1 MSLSY
6 WMIEGIGLCANDIG
20 PHLDNEKVVKCISEV
35 HPDDLELK
43 TMILRDDYSNFDVH
57 DYIDNGLFENVGD
70 LLCFCDD
77 TDSLTFCNDGD
88 GNTYFYYPPSMPWE
102 RSESDPKNEEEVIQ
116 RIISAVKGLTDLQDY
131 EIREMIDRELC
142 VVGAG

>member
-6 WMIEGIGLCANDIG
+6 WMIEGIGLCTNDIE
-20 PHLDNEKVVKCISEV
+20 PHLDDKKVVRCISEA

-43 TMILRDDYSNFDVH
+43 SMLFRDDYSNFDVH
-57 DYIDNGLFENVGD
+57 DYIDNGLFNNVGD
-70 LLCFCDD
+70 LLCFCDQ
-77 TDSLTFCNDGD
+77 TDSLTFCDDGE
-88 GNTYFYYPPSMPWE
+88 GNVYFYYPPSMPWE
-102 RSESDPKNEEEVIQ
+102 RSVSDPKSEEEVIQ

-131 EIREMIDRELC
+131 EIREMIDRELY

>member
-6 WMIEGIGLCANDIG
+6 WMIEGIGLCTNDIE
-20 PHLDNEKVVKCISEV
+20 PHLDDKKVVRCISEA

-43 TMILRDDYSNFDVH
+43 SMLLRDDYSNFDVH
-57 DYIDNGLFENVGD
+57 DYIDNGLFNNVGD
-70 LLCFCDD
+70 LLCFCDQ
-77 TDSLTFCNDGD
+77 TDSLTFCDDGE
-88 GNTYFYYPPSMPWE
+88 GNVYFYYPPSMPWE
-102 RSESDPKNEEEVIQ
+102 RSASDPKSEEEVIQ

-131 EIREMIDRELC
+131 EIREMIDRELY

>member
-6 WMIEGIGLCANDIG
+6 WMIEGIGLCTNDIE
-20 PHLDNEKVVKCISEV
+20 PHLDDKKVVRCISEA

-43 TMILRDDYSNFDVH
+43 SMLLRDDYSNFDVH
-57 DYIDNGLFENVGD
+57 DYIDNGLLNNVGD
-70 LLCFCDD
+70 LLCFCDQ
-77 TDSLTFCNDGD
+77 TDSLTFCDDGE
-88 GNTYFYYPPSMPWE
+88 GNVYFYYPPSMPWE
-102 RSESDPKNEEEVIQ
+102 RSVSDPKSEEEVIQ

-131 EIREMIDRELC
+131 EIREMIDRELY

>member
-6 WMIEGIGLCANDIG
+6 WMIEGIVLCTNDIE
-20 PHLDNEKVVKCISEV
+20 PHLDDKKVVRCISEA

-43 TMILRDDYSNFDVH
+43 SMLLRDDYSNFDVH
-57 DYIDNGLFENVGD
+57 DYIDNGLFNNVGD
-70 LLCFCDD
+70 LLCFCDQ
-77 TDSLTFCNDGD
+77 TDSLTFCDDGE
-88 GNTYFYYPPSMPWE
+88 GNVYFYYPPSMPWE
-102 RSESDPKNEEEVIQ
+102 RSVSDPKSEEEVIQ

-131 EIREMIDRELC
+131 EIREMIDRELY

>member
-6 WMIEGIGLCANDIG
+6 WMIEGIGLCTNDIE
-20 PHLDNEKVVKCISEV
+20 PHLDDKKVVRCISEA

-43 TMILRDDYSNFDVH
+43 SMLLRDDYSNFDVH
-57 DYIDNGLFENVGD
+57 DYIDNGLFNNVGD
-70 LLCFCDD
+70 LLCFCDQ
-77 TDSLTFCNDGD
+77 TDSLTFCDDGE
-88 GNTYFYYPPSMPWE
+88 GNVYFYYPPSMPWE
-102 RSESDPKNEEEVIQ
+102 RRASDPKSEEEVIQ

-131 EIREMIDRELC
+131 EIREMIDRELY

>member
-6 WMIEGIGLCANDIG
+6 WMIEGIGLCTNDIE
-20 PHLDNEKVVKCISEV
+20 PHLDDKKVVRCISEA

-43 TMILRDDYSNFDVH
+43 SMLLRDDYSNFDVH
-57 DYIDNGLFENVGD
+57 DYIDNGLFNNVGD
-70 LLCFCDD
+70 LLCFCDQ
-77 TDSLTFCNDGD
+77 TDSLTFCDDGE
-88 GNTYFYYPPSMPWE
+88 GNVYFYYPPSMPWE
-102 RSESDPKNEEEVIQ
+102 RSVSDPKSEEEVIQ

>member
-6 WMIEGIGLCANDIG
+6 WMIEGIGLCANDIE

-88 GNTYFYYPPSMPWE
+88 VNTYFYYPPSMPWE
-102 RSESDPKNEEEVIQ
+102 RSVSDPKNEEEVIQ

-131 EIREMIDRELC
+131 EIREMIDRQLC